1 MFYHTKLIK
10 HILISSCCPF
20 NDLFFLKLFN
30 DLCDCIKCQLD
41 LFFGSRISD
50 VPEIMRQMPALPVK
64 LNEDLANS
72 MLPRPPGT

>member
-1 MFYHTKLIK
+1 M
-10 HILISSCCPF
+10 ISVTA
-20 NDLFFLKLFN
+20 L
-30 DLCDCIKCQLD
+30 KCQLD